1 MREFPNHQ
9 LVCFIFAALYNL
21 SQARVN
27 QRIWITDL
35 SIHAELARVIPVSS
49 ITNAPSAALRLI
61 ISDTPIRLGA
71 SEESDWNSQNWVG
84 EALDRL
90 VVAGYLDAEAKDK
103 ALDKMVD
110 AVLEAGDEE
119 VS

>member
-1 MREFPNHQ
+1 MRKFLNHQ
-9 LVCFIFAALYNL
+9 QVRSYLVVKAGLRQLIN
-21 SQARVN
+21 S
-27 QRIWITDL
+27 W
-35 SIHAELARVIPVSS
+35 AELARVIPVSS
-49 ITNAPSAALRLI
+49 ITNAPSSALRLI

-71 SEESDWNSQNWVG
+71 SEGSDWNSQNWVG

-90 VVAGYLDAEAKDK
+90 VVAGYLDAGAKDK